1 MPQKNISKPTIKA
14 VIFDFDG
21 VILES
26 AEIKTE
32 AFLELFDEY
41 PEHQDAI
48 LNHHIEH
55 QGITRYDKFRWIYKN
70 LLNLEYNE
78 KREKELGQKFSDL
91 VYNKI
96 MKADPVPG
104 AIDLLEKLEG
114 EVPTF
119 VASGTPDE
127 ELNSIIKGRSLRM
140 YFNEIYGSNRTKE
153 EIIKLIQDKH
163 GFKNSELLFIGDATS
178 DYKAAKATDLHFVAR
193 NTPRMAEYWQKEVI
207 DPVENLM
214 EIYDRYVIA

>member
-1 MPQKNISKPTIKA
+1 MPKIILKPSIKA

-55 QGITRYDKFRWIYKN
+55 QGVTRYDKFRWIYKN
-70 LLNLEYNE
+70 LLKLEYNE
-78 KREKELGQKFSDL
+78 KREKELGQNFSDL
-91 VYNKI
+91 VFNKI
-96 MKADPVPG
+96 MEADPVPG
-104 AIDLLEKLEG
+104 AIELLKKLED

-127 ELNSIIKGRSLRM
+127 ELNSIIKGRSLTT
-140 YFNEIYGSNRTKE
+140 YFDEVFGSNRTKE
-153 EIIKLIQDKH
+153 EIIKLIQETH
-163 GFKNSELLFIGDATS
+163 GFTNSELLFIGDATS

-193 NTPRMAEYWQKEVI
+193 NTPRMTEYWQKEEI
-207 DPVENLM
+207 DPVDDLM
-214 EIYDRYVIA
+214 EIYERYDIA